1 MSKFKFKLPFKLNKN
16 NSSNATNSTKR
27 EKQPQNR
34 RSISLNGE
42 TESRMPLPSS
52 AISLRERSAIAQPGS
67 RSIAQRGQSSIGRL
81 FVVWGI
87 LAIGTFALGAK
98 LYYLQIIDPVIKYE
112 QAPLG
117 KTLSQIAA
125 DQQTTKLNFYIPRRQ
140 IVDRQQNVLATD
152 RITYTL
158 YVHPQLFKRNS
169 EPVPAAEIAEQL
181 SAIIGEQTPAEL
193 VALFAKQDW
202 GIRLSAD
209 LPESVKDKIKAMQI
223 DGLDLKQNYTRFYPH
238 KEMAAEVTGY
248 VNLDSTRT
256 PQAGVEYTQNKLL
269 KREPIS
275 WKMTRSFENSKSV
288 FHPGNL
294 ERSQKLFNFDD
305 LRLQLSIDL
314 RLQQI
319 ARNALKVKMDEY
331 KAKRGTVIVMD
342 VRDGAIMALVS
353 EPTYDPNTYYKYGIE
368 LFKNW
373 AITDLYEPGSTFK
386 PINIA
391 LALDAK
397 VITPDDTF
405 EDTGEIQIEG
415 ETEPLHNHDFDT
427 EGARG
432 ELSLAEILKYSSNVG
447 MIKIMR
453 RIKPL
458 DYYRDLQKLG
468 IEDPVDFDIPGYT
481 TGRLKNEVEF
491 SVREIEPAATSF
503 GQGFS
508 LTPLKLIQLHAAL
521 ANQGKL
527 ITPHV
532 VKGLSDYKG
541 YLHYFQ
547 PSNSKQIF
555 SPKTAKTVLELMEE
569 VVEDGSGYAA
579 KIPGYRIAG
588 KTGTSQK
595 AVDKGGYDA
604 TAKITSFVGIFPVEA
619 PRYAVLAV
627 VDEPH
632 GKLAYGSTVAAP
644 IVGSVIQGIINME
657 GIPPSQKVDNQAA
670 AQH

>member
-1 MSKFKFKLPFKLNKN
+1 MSKSKFKLPLKSKKHK
-16 NSSNATNSTKR
+16 SSKSTKR
-27 EKQPQNR
+27 PQKHR
-34 RSISLNGE
+34 RHL
-42 TESRMPLPSS
+42 
-52 AISLRERSAIAQPGS
+52 S
-67 RSIAQRGQSSIGRL
+67 RSNRQSCNANKTITTNSSVIIRL
-81 FVVWGI
+81 FLVWGV
-87 LAIGTFALGAK
+87 LVIGGFALGAK
-98 LYYLQIIDPVIKYE
+98 LYYLQIVDPVVKYE
-112 QAPLG
+112 QAPQG
-117 KTLSQIAA
+117 KKLSQIAT

-158 YVHPQLFKRNS
+158 YVHPHLFKRNS
-169 EPVPAAEIAEQL
+169 QPVPPAEIAEQL
-181 SAIIGEQTPAEL
+181 AEIL
-193 VALFAKQDW
+193 GGKTAEELLEIFAQRDW
-202 GIRLSAD
+202 GIRLSGD
-209 LPESVKDKIKAMQI
+209 LPESVKEKIAAMQI

-248 VNLDSTRT
+248 VNRDSRRL
-256 PQAGVEYTQNKLL
+256 PQAGVEYTQNQLL
-269 KREPIS
+269 ERKPIS
-275 WKMTRSFENSKSV
+275 WKMKRSFERSKSV
-288 FHPGNL
+288 FHPGGL
-294 ERSQKLFNFDD
+294 DRSQQLFNFDD
-305 LRLQLSIDL
+305 LRLQLTIDL

-319 ARNALKVKMDEY
+319 ARNALKVQMDQY

-342 VRDGAIMALVS
+342 VRDGAIAALVS

-391 LALDAK
+391 LALDAG
-397 VITPDDTF
+397 VISPQDTF
-405 EDTGEIQIEG
+405 DDTGEIQIKDAVVR
-415 ETEPLHNHDFDT
+415 NHDFVKK
-427 EGARG
+427 GARG
-432 ELSLAEILKYSSNVG
+432 ELSLPEILKYSSNVG

-453 RIKPL
+453 RMEPL
-458 DYYRDLQKLG
+458 DYYHDLQKLG
-468 IEDPVDFDIPGYT
+468 VEDPVEFDIPGYT

-491 SVREIEPAATSF
+491 TVREIEPATTAF

-508 LTPLKLIQLHAAL
+508 LTPLKLIQIHAAL
-521 ANQGKL
+521 ANKGKL

-532 VKGLSDYKG
+532 VRGLSDYKG

-547 PSNSKQIF
+547 PPNSKQIF
-555 SPKTAKTVLELMEE
+555 SPKTATTVLEMMEE

-595 AVDKGGYDA
+595 AVDKGGYDE
-604 TAKITSFVGIFPVEA
+604 TAKITSFIGLFPVEA

-627 VDEPH
+627 VDEPQGEH
-632 GKLAYGSTVAAP
+632 TYGSTVAAP

-657 GIPPSQKVDNQAA
+657 GIPPSKNIESQSGVDN
-670 AQH
+670 